1 MTGAGV
7 RSRFGGAARRGGPAV
22 PPRDRR
28 RSASGPLQLRCA
40 PMPDVAREEAPR
52 PYGASLPPPR
62 RICARPSGLIGLLVV
77 LAPLVAS
84 ACAAPDVPPATLDAG
99 GDGPE
104 PRAWVT
110 IFDPRRSAPGYNLD
124 LFRQRTPTLFD
135 ANGRVVHS
143 WPQARVKSRVRL
155 LPDGN
160 LLGLGLGPA
169 VFEYSWQGDLVW
181 SHRFEAELPHHDVIR
196 LRNGNTLVI
205 SQRDGSATDDLVEI
219 ERQGREIW
227 RWRSDLHLGDLIE
240 QAGRRGGQNLTHFNS
255 VQELPS
261 NRWHDGGDTR
271 FRPGNLLVSA
281 RNLDHLLV
289 IDRATGDVV
298 WTFGERLDMQH
309 EALMVPP
316 GEPRAGAI
324 FVLSNGTRGRY
335 HDTRSALLEIDP
347 SRRAVVREWTD
358 ASFFTNTG
366 GTQQPLAGGNTLITS
381 TRGGRTFEL
390 TPDGEIVWE
399 WIPPFDP
406 VRTLRYPVDHA
417 PQLAALGRPHLEA
430 VTPEDGYR
438 FVERR
443 AFRFAHRRDIV
454 QRVVAGERRRVL
466 RHTALCG
473 QLLLPM
479 QAELQLGFGVPAFE
493 VPATTGPSSHR
504 SLRPA
509 PAADAGRAAARLR
522 SARLR
527 SARDPGSSRFG
538 SRSRRRQGAACRPLR
553 RHRQHRGT
561 RCKERRAPRAHR
573 ATASTAR
580 AGGRP
585 LTGRVARGADR
596 SRPPLATA
604 DHALRR
610 GDGAVGHRE
619 GSRGRR
625 GSLGG
630 AADRLAPFFRWPVE
644 PVRRRGRRDRCRRR
658 RRHRGRGRPQ
668 RRGA

>member
-1 MTGAGV
+1 
-7 RSRFGGAARRGGPAV
+7 
-22 PPRDRR
+22 
-28 RSASGPLQLRCA
+28 
-40 PMPDVAREEAPR
+40 MPDVAREEAPR

-493 VPATTGPSSHR
+493 VPATPGHR
-504 SLRPA
+504 GSAAA
-509 PAADAGRAAARLR
+509 PADAKAPPAV
-522 SARLR
+522 
-527 SARDPGSSRFG
+527 RFV
-538 SRSRRRQGAACRPLR
+538 
-553 RHRQHRGT
+553 
-561 RCKERRAPRAHR
+561 
-573 ATASTAR
+573 ATASTAEPAAR
-580 AGGRP
+580 SVVLLERIVQPPRPRGQAGVPSQDAWHEERIDLARLSLRQITLCVEATVP
-585 LTGRVARGADR
+585 SATGRAAEAAEAVWAVPQIVSRRSFGGLSSQSGAEDDE
-596 SRPPLATA
+596 T
-604 DHALRR
+604 
-610 GDGAVGHRE
+610 AVGAAAGIEAEEGLSDEERE
-619 GSRGRR
+619 A
-625 GSLGG
+625 LQ
-630 AADRLAPFFRWPVE
+630 
-644 PVRRRGRRDRCRRR
+644 
-658 RRHRGRGRPQ
+658 RHLRTMGYVD
-668 RRGA
+668 